1 MIGKIFVRK
10 ADEKGRVMIAEYKRK
25 EVYIVDL
32 GSGYFVT
39 DKKDVAEKVSE
50 NSANVFSNEF
60 LRLVE
65 EIGISE
71 NEINDILEKE
81 ITKKVHKI
89 E

>member
-10 ADEKGRVMIAEYKRK
+10 ADEKGRVIITEYKRK
-25 EVYIVDL
+25 DVYIVDL
-32 GSGYFVT
+32 GSGYFIT
-39 DKKDVAEKVSE
+39 DKKDIAEKVSE

>member
-60 LRLVE
+60 LRLLE

-81 ITKKVHKI
+81 ITKKVHKNG
-89 E
+89 